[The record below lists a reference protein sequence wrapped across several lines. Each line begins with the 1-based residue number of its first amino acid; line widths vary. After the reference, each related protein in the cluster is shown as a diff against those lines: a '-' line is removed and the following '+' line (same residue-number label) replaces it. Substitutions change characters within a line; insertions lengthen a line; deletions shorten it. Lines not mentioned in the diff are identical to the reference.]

1 MSDAS
6 INTATR
12 ESESVK
18 MDNNPAAADIEKG
31 SDSGYAQLTNSTVS
45 SYSWNNVTVTV
56 KDRQTKSPKQ
66 ILCAA
71 SGVVKAG
78 ELLALMGPS
87 GSGKTTLLNVLAH
100 RQATSGADVEKELYV
115 NGRALTLQKFRKIS
129 SFVEQE
135 DALLGA
141 LTVEETLSFSAKLSL
156 PSSVTKTERIARIEA
171 LMDSF
176 GLRNQAKTL
185 IGTPIRKG
193 VSGGQ
198 KRRVSV
204 ASQLITSPK
213 ILFLD
218 EPTSGLDSAASY
230 EVISFVKNIAREN
243 SLVIIASIHQPSTA
257 TFDLFDKLML
267 LSQGR
272 TVYNGSITEVNQYF
286 TGLGYPIP
294 MYTNPAEFIIDL
306 VNTDF
311 ARDRSKADEQLRD
324 LQEKW
329 VGSQHAKRI
338 SSEIDGEVNSTS
350 RSGDDGHEHTGT
362 ANPLMIP
369 LTLTH
374 RSLIKSYR
382 DIIAYGIRI
391 AMYMGL
397 AILMGTVWLRLDTT
411 QKNIQAFTNAIFF
424 GGAFMSFMAVA
435 YIPSF
440 LEDRSLFVKERANG
454 LYGPTAFMVANFI
467 TGVPFLFI
475 ITIVFSVISY
485 WLSNFQP
492 TASGFFNWVMWLFL
506 DLLAAESLV
515 ILISALAPVFVI
527 ALAATAFANGLWMSV
542 GGFMV
547 APKDLNVFWR
557 YWAHYSDYQSYVFQG
572 MMVNEFENRVYG
584 CGDGCRCMYPSELE
598 RECKIAGTAVLRSY
612 GRMVVKLLNTI
623 DDNKKNRLLNGR
635 EKLSQQIKR
644 IFPGP

>member
-1 MSDAS
+1 MSDPSCNNTPKESAS
-6 INTATR
+6 PTIEAT
-12 ESESVK
+12 
-18 MDNNPAAADIEKG
+18 DLEKG
-31 SDSGYAQLTNSTVS
+31 RDSTYAGLANNTVAT
-45 SYSWNNVTVTV
+45 YSWNNVTVTV
-56 KDRQTKSPKQ
+56 KDRQTKSSKQ
-66 ILCAA
+66 ILSSA
-71 SGVVKAG
+71 SGIVKAG

-100 RQATSGADVEKELYV
+100 RDATSGASVDKSLYV
-115 NGRALTLQKFRKIS
+115 NGRNVPLQRFRKLS

-141 LTVEETLSFSAKLSL
+141 LTVEETLNFAAKLSL
-156 PSSVTKTERIARIEA
+156 PSSVSKSERLARIQA
-171 LMDSF
+171 LMRSF

-193 VSGGQ
+193 ISGGQ

-218 EPTSGLDSAASY
+218 EPTSGLDSAASH
-230 EVISFVKNIAREN
+230 EVISFVRNIAKEN
-243 SLVIIASIHQPSTA
+243 NLIVITSIHQPSTQ
-257 TFDLFDKLML
+257 TFNLFDKVLL
-267 LSQGR
+267 LSQGK
-272 TVYNGSITEVNQYF
+272 TVYNGPISTMNNYLAA
-286 TGLGYPIP
+286 LGYPIP

-311 ARDRSKADEQLRD
+311 ASDSCKAEARLRD

-329 VGSQHAKRI
+329 TNSEEAKQVSVEVESQPSDTIR
-338 SSEIDGEVNSTS
+338 SSEAGLSEQ
-350 RSGDDGHEHTGT
+350 TGS
-362 ANPLMIP
+362 ANQLLIP

-382 DIIAYGIRI
+382 DVIAYGIRI

-397 AILMGTVWLRLDTT
+397 AILMGTVWLRLDPD
-411 QKNIQAFTNAIFF
+411 QKNIQAFINAIFF

-440 LEDRSLFVKERANG
+440 LEDRALFTKERANG
-454 LYGPTAFMVANFI
+454 LYGPTAFQLANFT
-467 TGVPFLFI
+467 TGVPFLFA
-475 ITIVFSVISY
+475 ITLLFSLPSY
-485 WLSNFQP
+485 WLSNFRP
-492 TASGFFNWVMWLFL
+492 AAAGFWNWVLWLFL

-515 ILISALAPVFVI
+515 VLVAAVAPVFVV

-547 APKDLNVFWR
+547 APRDLNVFWR
-557 YWAHYSDYQSYVFQG
+557 YWAHYVDYQSYVFQG
-572 MMVNEFENRVYG
+572 MMVNEFAERTYA
-584 CGDGCRCMYPSELE
+584 CGEGCRCMYASELE
-598 RECKIAGTAVLRSY
+598 ERCEIAGTAVLRAY
-612 GRMVVKLLNTI
+612 GYATDRKGEWVGILVAIVVAY
-623 DDNKKNRLLNGR
+623 RLLGWLALWLR
-635 EKLSQQIKR
+635 R
-644 IFPGP
+644 T